1 MRRGRVVAPRCKHLL
16 EEHERLTKQILALQ
30 RQLVALRVPD
40 QDGLAGLQVLEVI
53 RSVRH
58 ALMRNVQRFLGL
70 LDLMR
75 REHPDL
81 FGYIEEGLL

>member
-30 RQLVALRVPD
+30 RQLEALRVPD
-40 QDGLAGLQVLEVI
+40 QDGLAGLQVGRLEALG
-53 RSVRH
+53 H
-58 ALMRNVQRFLGL
+58 TLMRNVQRFLGL

-81 FGYIEEGLL
+81 FGYIEEGLD